1 MASTQTEA
9 LEREIADIAA
19 AYDADFAGQSR
30 ATRDL
35 DTLADLIRRMQK
47 VSAQLEALPA
57 AARDEKAGELLADAR
72 NRLAT
77 YQSESKAITEAKA
90 AGPDHEEFGQLAA
103 FANLVFARYTR
114 HFAGQDR
121 GTRDLGLLTEMVEEL
136 GTLRKRMSVI
146 LAVNPLA
153 SFQRDADVVSSMAQ
167 MYENEL
173 GEITR
178 AYAAG
183 TAEERASR
191 LAVLAN
197 AQFELYRVHF
207 AEQSRLTRRPPL
219 LQRIIANLQRV
230 RNSMRELVVSG
241 PAAKNNKAN
250 IGIVDENLRLYQNE
264 LAEIRKVRQSTPIAD
279 ILANLGGA
287 ANEIFDAYRKGF
299 SGKDRR
305 SIDLAALGALNDRL
319 GEIGRQ
325 MADLGRTQRLE
336 MNERN
341 LAIVLDQLSKF
352 EAEYT
357 ASAKVQQG
365 NG

>member
-1 MASTQTEA
+1 MT
-9 LEREIADIAA
+9 
-19 AYDADFAGQSR
+19 
-30 ATRDL
+30 
-35 DTLADLIRRMQK
+35 
-47 VSAQLEALPA
+47 
-57 AARDEKAGELLADAR
+57 
-72 NRLAT
+72 
-77 YQSESKAITEAKA
+77 
-90 AGPDHEEFGQLAA
+90 
-103 FANLVFARYTR
+103 
-114 HFAGQDR
+114 
-121 GTRDLGLLTEMVEEL
+121 
-136 GTLRKRMSVI
+136 
-146 LAVNPLA
+146 
-153 SFQRDADVVSSMAQ
+153 Q
-167 MYENEL
+167 MYENEVA
-173 GEITR
+173 EIGR
-178 AYAAG
+178 AHAAG

-230 RNSMRELVVSG
+230 RNAMRELVVSG
-241 PAAKNNKAN
+241 TAAKNNKAN

-264 LAEIRKVRQSTPIAD
+264 LAEIRKVRQNTPIAD

-305 SIDLAALGALNDRL
+305 NIDLAALGALNDKL
-319 GEIGRQ
+319 GEIARQ

-341 LAIVLDQLSKF
+341 LAIVLEQLGKF
-352 EAEYT
+352 ETEYAACAT
-357 ASAKVQQG
+357 AQQG